1 MERKRYGPF
10 PGLGAGDVAL
20 SSMSIARLLSEVR
33 MVAPTIDGMHQALRK
48 FLTECGRVDFAMLLF
63 VDFISEASIEHS
75 SKSIHR

>member
-1 MERKRYGPF
+1 
-10 PGLGAGDVAL
+10 
-20 SSMSIARLLSEVR
+20 
-33 MVAPTIDGMHQALRK
+33 MVAPTIDEMHQALRK